1 MRREGSAE
9 SGQVGGE
16 WWVQGLGVLEGGF
29 PREEA
34 TGFVRNLMQRGHFSG
49 AVTVFLGGGKGN
61 PAMTKSTVPVRL
73 DSKMSAQ

>member
-49 AVTVFLGGGKGN
+49 AVTVFLGGRERQSSNDEEHGPGQ
-61 PAMTKSTVPVRL
+61 TR
-73 DSKMSAQ
+73 